1 MAVTLRPYAIRLDKK
16 RRVLEIPWN
25 DGQGSEYTWDVLRA
39 ACPCAGCR
47 GGHENMGAAPNATVF
62 SLTPV
67 QNFTLDRVELSG
79 NYALQLHWSD
89 GHNSGI
95 YSWEYLREMQPPE
108 S

>member
-1 MAVTLRPYAIRLDKK
+1 MIVRPQAIRLDKK
-16 RRVLEIPWN
+16 RRVLEILWS
-25 DGQGSEYTWDVLRA
+25 DGQSSEYAWDGLRA

-47 GGHENMGAAPNATVF
+47 GGHENMGATPDASVF

-67 QNFTLDRVELSG
+67 DSFTVDRVETTG
-79 NYALQLHWSD
+79 NYALQLHWRD

-95 YSWEYLREMQPPE
+95 YSWEYLWALQPAE